1 MTNLN
6 YVLLYV
12 DNPRDS
18 AVFYEKLLGQK
29 PHESHP
35 TFVEFSLKN
44 GLKLGLWSKHTAKP
58 IPDFTG
64 SSVEVAFTVKDKA
77 SVDSTYKDWTDLG
90 LRVAQKP
97 TNLDFGYT
105 FVLLD
110 PDGHRLRVFCLNA

>member
-12 DNPRDS
+12 DNPRAS
-18 AVFYEKLLGQK
+18 AEYYEKLLGQ
-29 PHESHP
+29 PPLESHP

-44 GLKLGLWSKHTAKP
+44 GLKLGLWSKHTAEP
-58 IPDFTG
+58 TPNFTG
-64 SSVEVAFTVKDKA
+64 SSVEIAFTVKDKA
-77 SVDSTYKDWTDLG
+77 SVDSTYKDWTNFG

-97 TNLDFGYT
+97 MNLDFGYT

-110 PDGHRLRVFCLNA
+110 PDGHRLRVFCLNG